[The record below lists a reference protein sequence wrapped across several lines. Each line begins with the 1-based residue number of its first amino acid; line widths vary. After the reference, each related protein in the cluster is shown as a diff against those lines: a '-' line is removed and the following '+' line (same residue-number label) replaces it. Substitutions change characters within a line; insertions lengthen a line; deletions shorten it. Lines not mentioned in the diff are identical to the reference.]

1 MDKAKETSTNT
12 PIRVGISIGDINGIG
27 PEVVIKALNDAQI
40 LLDCTPVIYASSK
53 SVNFHKKRVFAGD
66 FNYAAVSS
74 ADEIKPNK
82 INVINV
88 WEEEV
93 AIELGKITETGG
105 SYALKSLDHA
115 TKDLAAGK
123 VDVLVTAPISKEAMA
138 KAGFKFP
145 GHTEY
150 LADMAG
156 EAEALMLMVA
166 GNLRVGLVTTHMAL
180 KDVPGAMTIEK
191 IHGKIRAFEQ
201 SLRKDFGIRRPKI
214 AVLGLN
220 PHAGENGKMGDE
232 ENEVIKPSIS
242 KATNDG
248 IMAFGPYPADSFFG
262 SSNRFNFDGV
272 LAMFHDQGLSAFK
285 AIAFDEGVN
294 YTAGLP
300 VVRTSPDHGTAFDIA
315 GKDEASGASMRHA
328 IYLAMDVYRNHQK
341 EKEMNANPLEN
352 APERE
357 REGKSRGGRDRDGD
371 RNSGRRNDNRD
382 NRGGGS
388 GNRNERSNESREA
401 KKPAPQSKPLEE
413 KSTAPVEKTE
423 ATKSETTAPEK
434 EAIKVDAPKVDAPK
448 VEKAT
453 PVIEK
458 KEAPKK
464 EEAPAKVETKETD
477 TPKTEEKKVS
487 APKAEKA
494 DPVIEK
500 KETPK
505 KEEAPAAKVEV
516 KETEAPKKEES
527 KANSPKE
534 GKDGES

>member
-1 MDKAKETSTNT
+1 MDKPKETSKDT

-66 FNYAAVSS
+66 FNYVAVSS
-74 ADEIKPNK
+74 ADEIKPRK
-82 INVINV
+82 INVVNV

-220 PHAGENGKMGDE
+220 PHAGENGKMGNE

-242 KATNDG
+242 KATNEG

-328 IYLAMDVYRNHQK
+328 IYLAMDVYRNHQM
-341 EKEMNANPLEN
+341 EKEINANPLEN

-371 RNSGRRNDNRD
+371 RNGGRRNDNRD
-382 NRGGGS
+382 NRGGS

-401 KKPAPQSKPLEE
+401 KKPEPQSKPAEEQPKAVEE
-413 KSTAPVEKTE
+413 KPLETKVAAP
-423 ATKSETTAPEK
+423 APEK
-434 EAIKVDAPKVDAPK
+434 EAVKV
-448 VEKAT
+448 
-453 PVIEK
+453 
-458 KEAPKK
+458 
-464 EEAPAKVETKETD
+464 D
-477 TPKTEEKKVS
+477 TPKV
-487 APKAEKA
+487 EKA

-500 KETPK
+500 KEAPK
-505 KEEAPAAKVEV
+505 QEEAPAKVEA
-516 KETEAPKKEES
+516 KEAEAPKPDEKKVTRPKEE
-527 KANSPKE
+527 KKETPKE
-534 GKDGES
+534 QPAAEKQVKEEKEGE